1 MKNANRFAVRSL
13 ASRLLCTG
21 SSNPGY
27 KPLEIGDYPL
37 FRHPPTSSSS
47 ANYLLIYL
55 YVHGVPR
62 EIYGTGRR
70 AGRYLFRSTLTA
82 SSTLLAAVVL
92 LYESCCIARGEKSR
106 SRGCNNFEGWKR
118 YNFASDDLLGL
129 YHLYKIWSRL
139 SLIEEWIWFDRFVNQ
154 IANCRESNRCE
165 IFIVYFVFC

>member
-1 MKNANRFAVRSL
+1 MQTALPSGRSPL
-13 ASRLLCTG
+13 ASYAPAPPIPDTSHSRSATT
-21 SSNPGY
+21 
-27 KPLEIGDYPL
+27 PL

-55 YVHGVPR
+55 YVHGVPC

-82 SSTLLAAVVL
+82 SSTLLL
-92 LYESCCIARGEKSR
+92 RSSCCTNRVVSR
-106 SRGCNNFEGWKR
+106 VVKR
-118 YNFASDDLLGL
+118 VALGDVTISKDGSDIILRATICWD
-129 YHLYKIWSRL
+129 HLHEYKIWSRL